1 MSLSTDQ
8 VQYTE
13 GERVFICGLLFG
25 YLNCDQKIITFKMK
39 QQLISIYKKIL
50 GLSAK
55 STGQC
60 PAGLWSTTHGK
71 FG

>member
-8 VQYTE
+8 AQYTE

-25 YLNCDQKIITFKMK
+25 YLNCDLKIIIFKMK

-55 STGQC
+55 STG
-60 PAGLWSTTHGK
+60 
-71 FG
+71 